1 MPPMSDKPSDE
12 KPQFDPFKPPEPQLP
27 GVPAKKAE
35 FDPFKPAEPR
45 LPGVPEKKPR
55 PAAPAAAPPAGQPAK
70 QGGVQALLAKFRA
83 LPPWAQYG
91 TGAGVL
97 LLVVSLV
104 AWMASG
110 SENKATTV
118 NSLGATGQ
126 PTPMPAGSLR
136 VATPEVVEVVTLPA
150 PVATTQEMA
159 KPWTAKR
166 FIVRQGGLRTPAMLL
181 RVPTGSAGSANGY
194 WAFLLTSPFGRC
206 ELELLTELDKLQ
218 ADYNYR
224 AQQPMV
230 VDPCSRAVFHP
241 LRMGSIGQSTY
252 VRGEVV
258 QGSAL
263 RPPIAIDVRVERG
276 QVIAVRTE

>member
-1 MPPMSDKPSDE
+1 MSDKPSDQ
-12 KPQFDPFKPPEPQLP
+12 KPQ
-27 GVPAKKAE
+27 

-45 LPGVPEKKPR
+45 LPGVPEKKPQ
-55 PAAPAAAPPAGQPAK
+55 PAAPAAAAPTGEPPAPSGL
-70 QGGVQALLAKFRA
+70 QALRAKFRA
-83 LPPWAQYG
+83 LPPLAQYG
-91 TGAGVL
+91 AGAMVL
-97 LLVVSLV
+97 LLVVALV

-110 SENKATTV
+110 SADKAAPADPPA
-118 NSLGATGQ
+118 ATSE
-126 PTPMPAGSLR
+126 PAPVPAGTPR
-136 VATPEVVEVVTLPA
+136 AATPEVVEVVTLPA

-159 KPWTAKR
+159 KPWSAKR
-166 FIVRQGGLRTPAMLL
+166 FIVRQAGQRTPAMLL
-181 RVPTGSAGSANGY
+181 RVPAGSAGSANGY

-206 ELELLTELDKLQ
+206 ELELLTDLDKLQ
-218 ADYNYR
+218 AEYNYR

>member
-1 MPPMSDKPSDE
+1 MSDKPSDE
-12 KPQFDPFKPPEPQLP
+12 KPQ
-27 GVPAKKAE
+27 

-45 LPGVPEKKPR
+45 LPGVPEKKPV
-55 PAAPAAAPPAGQPAK
+55 PATPAAAAPAGEPPQSA
-70 QGGVQALLAKFRA
+70 VQALLAKFRA
-83 LPPWAQYG
+83 LPPLAQYG
-91 TGAGVL
+91 MGASVL
-97 LLVVSLV
+97 LLVVVLV

-110 SENKATTV
+110 SGSEPVPANPTVSTTEPTAV
-118 NSLGATGQ
+118 PTG
-126 PTPMPAGSLR
+126 PLR
-136 VATPEVVEVVTLPA
+136 AATPEVVEIVTLPA
-150 PVATTQEMA
+150 PVATTQEMT

-166 FIVRQGGLRTPAMLL
+166 FIVRQAGQRTPAMLL
-181 RVPTGSAGSANGY
+181 RVPAGSAGSANGY

-206 ELELLTELDKLQ
+206 ELELMTDLEKLQ
-218 ADYNYR
+218 AEYSYR
-224 AQQPMV
+224 AQHAMV

>member
-1 MPPMSDKPSDE
+1 MSDKPSEE
-12 KPQFDPFKPPEPQLP
+12 KPQ
-27 GVPAKKAE
+27 

-45 LPGVPEKKPR
+45 LPGVPEKKPQ
-55 PAAPAAAPPAGQPAK
+55 PAAPAAAAPAGEPSA

-83 LPPWAQYG
+83 LPPLAQYG
-91 TGAGVL
+91 AGAIVL

-104 AWMASG
+104 AWMGSG
-110 SENKATTV
+110 SGDKPAPA
-118 NSLGATGQ
+118 NSTGATNE
-126 PTPMPAGSLR
+126 PAAVPAGSLR
-136 VATPEVVEVVTLPA
+136 AATPEVVEVVTLPA
-150 PVATTQEMA
+150 PVATTQEMT

-166 FIVRQGGLRTPAMLL
+166 FIVRQAGQRTPALLL
-181 RVPTGSAGSANGY
+181 RVPAGSAASANGY

-206 ELELLTELDKLQ
+206 ELELITDLEKLQ
-218 ADYNYR
+218 SQYNYR

>member
-1 MPPMSDKPSDE
+1 MSDQPSGE
-12 KPQFDPFKPPEPQLP
+12 KPK
-27 GVPAKKAE
+27 

-45 LPGVPEKKPR
+45 LPGVPERKPPK
-55 PAAPAAAPPAGQPAK
+55 PAAKPPEGATGEAAPVAAVEQQPALRGAK
-70 QGGVQALLAKFRA
+70 KLLAQFRA
-83 LPPWAQYG
+83 LPPLAQYG
-91 TGAGVL
+91 SAAVAF

-104 AWMASG
+104 VWLAGGSG
-110 SENKATTV
+110 ETPAPAAPPTTSSESAA
-118 NSLGATGQ
+118 L
-126 PTPMPAGSLR
+126 PPGSPR
-136 VATPEVVEVVTLPA
+136 VTSGVAVEIVTLPA

-166 FIVRQGGLRTPAMLL
+166 FIVRQAGQRTPAMVV
-181 RVPTGSAGSANGY
+181 RVPAGSAGTANGY

-206 ELELLTELDKLQ
+206 ELELLDDLEKLQ
-218 ADYNYR
+218 SEYGYR
-224 AQQPMV
+224 AQHAMV

-263 RPPIAIDVRVERG
+263 RPPIAIDLRVERG